1 MKKLFGL
8 LISGL
13 MIFSLAACGGGT
25 PSAAGGASAGDAGA
39 GGTIGDG
46 GTGGI
51 FVPAEKD
58 PYTDEI
64 KVAWIPTNAADA
76 NGTAWGLGIQREL
89 EYWPNAS
96 YTMFDGERDSE
107 KQASII
113 RDLIVQEYDAIILQA
128 YNSAGIAEAVRE
140 AEEAGIPVICINIDA
155 DTPHAALVAM
165 TDYEAG
171 FVIGT
176 QMAEDVG
183 GEGNFVVIQA
193 TPGASRGENLEEGF
207 QAAVANYPGITILGE
222 QTGEWNSEK
231 ANAVMADFL
240 TSFPQIDGV
249 FCHNDQMAEGA
260 ADAIQAAG
268 RQGEMSVWGANGET
282 KALEYIEQGRM
293 TGTIYTNC
301 YDQGAT
307 AARLAMM
314 YIGGNIDTSKFTETP
329 VVKMPPI
336 VVTADNVASITPD
349 MRW

>member
-1 MKKLFGL
+1 MKKFLAL
-8 LISGL
+8 LLSGVL
-13 MIFSLAACGGGT
+13 VLTLAACGGGNANT
-25 PSAAGGASAGDAGA
+25 TAAGTDASTAAGGTTGGA
-39 GGTIGDG
+39 D
-46 GTGGI
+46 GI
-51 FVPAEKD
+51 FVEPKKN

-89 EYWPNAS
+89 EYWPNAT
-96 YTMFDGERDSE
+96 YATFDGERDSE
-107 KQASII
+107 KQAGII

-140 AEEAGIPVICINIDA
+140 AEAAGIPVININIDA
-155 DTPHAALVAM
+155 DTPHAGFVAM

-176 QMAEDVG
+176 EMAESVNG
-183 GEGNFVVIQA
+183 KGNFVVIQA

-207 QAAVANYPGITILGE
+207 QAALVNYPDIAILDE

-231 ANAVMADFL
+231 ANTVMADFL
-240 TSFPQIDGV
+240 TAYPQIDGV

-268 RQGEMSVWGANGET
+268 RQGEMVVWGANGET

-307 AARLAMM
+307 TARLAMM
-314 YIGGNIDTSKFTETP
+314 YIGGNIDTSQFTKTP
-329 VVKMPPI
+329 VIKMPPI
-336 VVTADNVASITPD
+336 VVTKENVASITPD